1 MEWVSLT
8 YKPQLPGVPP
18 EYGPEP
24 SIEQMVHFYYSR
36 YFMSDPGDIQM
47 MVDDY
52 FKAILNPH
60 RGQDG
65 YR

>member
-1 MEWVSLT
+1 
-8 YKPQLPGVPP
+8 
-18 EYGPEP
+18 
-24 SIEQMVHFYYSR
+24 
-36 YFMSDPGDIQM
+36 MSDPGDIQM